1 MALSGKQVVALSVE
15 SSGCDLCNHSG
26 HITVPRSR
34 QWGNAPQALSA
45 FGMLGQLQGSP
56 CYCLSWEL
64 SYFTKYSF
72 QSQKR
77 KEKYLN
83 IFSHCV

>member
-1 MALSGKQVVALSVE
+1 MTSVIILVTSLYPGADDGETLLKLSV
-15 SSGCDLCNHSG
+15 
-26 HITVPRSR
+26 
-34 QWGNAPQALSA
+34 
-45 FGMLGQLQGSP
+45 FGMLDQLQGSP